1 MKSFKYTCKATLG
14 LHARPAAILATE
26 CTGLKSIVTI
36 ESNGMSASG
45 TDVLAIIALRAKK
58 GDVLNI
64 TVDGT
69 PEDEEKD
76 YARLQEVFADI
87 IPTDNNLD
95 VLKVAFYGTKS
106 YDKIFFEELAKDK
119 GEGAYNCDITYFDS
133 RLTSETVHLCQGFDA
148 VCMFVNDEA
157 PREVVEQ
164 MKKNGIRLILLRC
177 AGFNNVDL
185 DAAKECGI
193 TVLRVP
199 AYSPYAVAEH
209 AMAILQSANRRIAK
223 AYNKVKDNNFALNGL
238 LGTDLHNKVAGIVT
252 TGRIGQCMARICKG
266 YGMTVIAWDAYPN
279 KALEEEGL
287 LTYVSKEE
295 LFQKSDLIS
304 VHGPLIMGEGGTCH
318 LINDKAISMMKDGVM
333 LVNTAR
339 GGFIDTNAL
348 ITGLRAGK
356 FHAVALDVYEG
367 QDEVVYTDHSD
378 DILSND
384 IVARLTSFPQVVVTS
399 HQAFFTREALQA
411 IAADTLENARNFLQ
425 GLPYGK
431 AEVVR

>member
-1 MKSFKYTCKATLG
+1 MKAFQYTCKATLG

-26 CTGLKSIVTI
+26 CTSLKSAVTI

-64 TVDGT
+64 KIEGT
-69 PEDEEKD
+69 PEEEEHD
-76 YARLQEVFADI
+76 YARLQEVFAHI
-87 IPTDNNLD
+87 IPTDNNLN

-133 RLTSETVHLCQGFDA
+133 RLTNETVHLCRGFDA

-157 PREVVEQ
+157 PRAVVEQ

-209 AMAILQSANRRIAK
+209 AMAILQAANRRIAK

-266 YGMTVIAWDAYPN
+266 YGMTVLAWDAYPN

-295 LFQKSDLIS
+295 LFQRSDLIS
-304 VHGPLIMGEGGTCH
+304 VHGPLIMGEGGTYH
-318 LINDKAISMMKDGVM
+318 LINDKAIAMMKDGVM

-384 IVARLTSFPQVVVTS
+384 VVARLTSFPQVVVTS

>member
-1 MKSFKYTCKATLG
+1 M
-14 LHARPAAILATE
+14 
-26 CTGLKSIVTI
+26 
-36 ESNGMSASG
+36 
-45 TDVLAIIALRAKK
+45 
-58 GDVLNI
+58 
-64 TVDGT
+64 
-69 PEDEEKD
+69 
-76 YARLQEVFADI
+76 
-87 IPTDNNLD
+87 
-95 VLKVAFYGTKS
+95 LKVAFYGTKS

-133 RLTSETVHLCQGFDA
+133 RLTAETVHLCRGFDA

-157 PREVVEQ
+157 PRAVVEQ

-209 AMAILQSANRRIAK
+209 AMAILQAANRRIAK

-266 YGMTVIAWDAYPN
+266 YGMTVLAWDAYPN

-295 LFQKSDLIS
+295 LFQRSDLIS
-304 VHGPLIMGEGGTCH
+304 VHGPLIMGQGGTYH
-318 LINDKAISMMKDGVM
+318 LINDKAIAMMKDGVM

-384 IVARLTSFPQVVVTS
+384 VVARLTSFPQVVVTS

>member
-1 MKSFKYTCKATLG
+1 MKAFQYTCKATLG

-26 CTGLKSIVTI
+26 CTGLKSAVTI

-64 TVDGT
+64 KIEGT
-69 PEDEEKD
+69 PEEEEHD
-76 YARLQEVFADI
+76 YARLQEVFAHI
-87 IPTDNNLD
+87 IPTDNNLN

-119 GEGAYNCDITYFDS
+119 GEGAYNCDITYFDN
-133 RLTSETVHLCQGFDA
+133 RLTAETVHLCRGFDA

-157 PREVVEQ
+157 PRPVVEQ

-209 AMAILQSANRRIAK
+209 AMAILQAANRRIAK

-266 YGMTVIAWDAYPN
+266 YGMTVLAWDAYPN

-295 LFQKSDLIS
+295 LFQRSDLIS
-304 VHGPLIMGEGGTCH
+304 VHGPLIMGEGGTYH
-318 LINDKAISMMKDGVM
+318 LINDKAIAMMMDGVM

-384 IVARLTSFPQVVVTS
+384 VVARLTAFPQVVVTS

>member
-1 MKSFKYTCKATLG
+1 MTRSS
-14 LHARPAAILATE
+14 
-26 CTGLKSIVTI
+26 LKNWPKT
-36 ESNGMSASG
+36 
-45 TDVLAIIALRAKK
+45 RAKA
-58 GDVLNI
+58 L
-64 TVDGT
+64 TT
-69 PEDEEKD
+69 
-76 YARLQEVFADI
+76 
-87 IPTDNNLD
+87 
-95 VLKVAFYGTKS
+95 
-106 YDKIFFEELAKDK
+106 
-119 GEGAYNCDITYFDS
+119 DS
-133 RLTSETVHLCQGFDA
+133 RLTAETVHLCRGFDA

-157 PREVVEQ
+157 PRPVVEQ

-199 AYSPYAVAEH
+199 AYSPYAVAEQ
-209 AMAILQSANRRIAK
+209 AANRRIAK

-266 YGMTVIAWDAYPN
+266 YGMTVLAWDAYPN

-295 LFQKSDLIS
+295 LFQRSDLIS
-304 VHGPLIMGEGGTCH
+304 IHGPLIMGEGGTYH

-348 ITGLRAGK
+348 LSGLRAGK

-384 IVARLTSFPQVVVTS
+384 VVARLTSFPQVVVTS

>member
-1 MKSFKYTCKATLG
+1 MKAFQYTCKATLG

-26 CTGLKSIVTI
+26 CTGLKSAVTI

-64 TVDGT
+64 KIEGT
-69 PEDEEKD
+69 PEEEEHD
-76 YARLQEVFADI
+76 YARLQEVFAHI
-87 IPTDNNLD
+87 IPTDNNLN

-133 RLTSETVHLCQGFDA
+133 RLTAETVHLCRGFDA

-157 PREVVEQ
+157 PRPVVEQ

-209 AMAILQSANRRIAK
+209 AMAILQAANRRIAK

-266 YGMTVIAWDAYPN
+266 YGMTVLAWDAYPN

-295 LFQKSDLIS
+295 LFQRSDLIS
-304 VHGPLIMGEGGTCH
+304 VHGPLIMGEGGT
-318 LINDKAISMMKDGVM
+318 
-333 LVNTAR
+333 
-339 GGFIDTNAL
+339 
-348 ITGLRAGK
+348 
-356 FHAVALDVYEG
+356 
-367 QDEVVYTDHSD
+367 YTS
-378 DILSND
+378 S
-384 IVARLTSFPQVVVTS
+384 T
-399 HQAFFTREALQA
+399 TR
-411 IAADTLENARNFLQ
+411 
-425 GLPYGK
+425 PSP
-431 AEVVR
+431 

>member
-1 MKSFKYTCKATLG
+1 MRAFQYTCKATLG

-26 CTGLKSIVTI
+26 CTSLKSTVTI

-64 TVDGT
+64 KIEGT
-69 PEDEEKD
+69 PEEEEHD
-76 YARLQEVFADI
+76 YARLQEVFAHI
-87 IPTDNNLD
+87 IPTDNNLN

-133 RLTSETVHLCQGFDA
+133 RLTAETVHLCRGFDA

-157 PREVVEQ
+157 PRAVVEQ

-185 DAAKECGI
+185 DAAKECCI

-209 AMAILQSANRRIAK
+209 AMAILQAANRRIAK

-266 YGMTVIAWDAYPN
+266 YGMTVLAWDAYPN

-295 LFQKSDLIS
+295 LFQRSDLIS
-304 VHGPLIMGEGGTCH
+304 VHGPLIMGEGGTYH
-318 LINDKAISMMKDGVM
+318 LINDKAIAMMKDGVM

-384 IVARLTSFPQVVVTS
+384 VVARLTSFPQVVVTS

>member
-1 MKSFKYTCKATLG
+1 MKTFQYTCKATLG

-26 CTGLKSIVTI
+26 CTGLKSTVTI

-64 TVDGT
+64 KLEGT
-69 PEDEEKD
+69 PEEEEHD
-76 YARLQEVFADI
+76 YARLQEVFAHI
-87 IPTDNNLD
+87 IPTDNNLN

-119 GEGAYNCDITYFDS
+119 GEGAYNCEITYFDS
-133 RLTSETVHLCQGFDA
+133 RLTAETVHLCRGFDA

-157 PREVVEQ
+157 PRPVVEQ

-209 AMAILQSANRRIAK
+209 AMAILQAANRRIAK

-238 LGTDLHNKVAGIVT
+238 LGTDLH
-252 TGRIGQCMARICKG
+252 R
-266 YGMTVIAWDAYPN
+266 
-279 KALEEEGL
+279 
-287 LTYVSKEE
+287 
-295 LFQKSDLIS
+295 
-304 VHGPLIMGEGGTCH
+304 
-318 LINDKAISMMKDGVM
+318 KD
-333 LVNTAR
+333 
-339 GGFIDTNAL
+339 IHKY
-348 ITGLRAGK
+348 I
-356 FHAVALDVYEG
+356 
-367 QDEVVYTDHSD
+367 
-378 DILSND
+378 I
-384 IVARLTSFPQVVVTS
+384 
-399 HQAFFTREALQA
+399 
-411 IAADTLENARNFLQ
+411 
-425 GLPYGK
+425 
-431 AEVVR
+431 